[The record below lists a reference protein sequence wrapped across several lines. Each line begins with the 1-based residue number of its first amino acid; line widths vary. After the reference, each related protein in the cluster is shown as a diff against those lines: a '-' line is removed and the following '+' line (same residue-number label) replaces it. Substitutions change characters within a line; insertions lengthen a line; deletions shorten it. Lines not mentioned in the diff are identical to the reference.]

1 AISLMRNLKL
11 AAGINSTVEECK
23 SFIANLAKSYRTL
36 AKLQKDTISL
46 ARLKTYAE
54 TAFGRRR
61 YLPEIRSIDYMK
73 RGNAERSA
81 LNHGV
86 QGLAADILKLSMAR
100 LVIMLPGYLKPI
112 FTVHDSLVFECPDDR
127 IDDAILIIK
136 GAMEASLPI
145 TGFDMDIVAE
155 ASVGKS
161 YGSMEER

>member
-1 AISLMRNLKL
+1 
-11 AAGINSTVEECK
+11 
-23 SFIANLAKSYRTL
+23 
-36 AKLQKDTISL
+36 
-46 ARLKTYAE
+46 
-54 TAFGRRR
+54 
-61 YLPEIRSIDYMK
+61 
-73 RGNAERSA
+73 SA

-100 LVIMLPGYLKPI
+100 LITMLPEYLKPI

-145 TGFDMDIVAE
+145 TGFDIDIVAE

-161 YGSMEER
+161 YGSMEEK